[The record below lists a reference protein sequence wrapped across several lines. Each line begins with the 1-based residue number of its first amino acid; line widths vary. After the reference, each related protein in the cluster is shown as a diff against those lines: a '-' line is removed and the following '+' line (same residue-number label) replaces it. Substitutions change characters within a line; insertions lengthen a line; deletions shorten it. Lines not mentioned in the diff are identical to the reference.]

1 MKWILHLYD
10 VNELVLLTLVEKL
23 WYDNKWSSLSK
34 MRTFRNVWNGYIS
47 KPLKFEILNKI
58 KIYLNLFIP
67 YCTIYYIS
75 LGLNQKL
82 RSLFQFNCQKCADTH
97 NVRMIRF
104 SYLPFINFDHTYRQN
119 KMTRVIDVSYVYF
132 SIIKIWKDKVCWTSN
147 VKENKWIDKV
157 YERGDLLELNLLL
170 RFYQIRIL
178 VCLILSLCKYLLNVI
193 TQQCRLVKFS
203 FFSLS
208 SRWSKFQT
216 YSQNVMYTKTKFD
229 RCVA

>member
-97 NVRMIRF
+97 NARMIRF
-104 SYLPFINFDHTYRQN
+104 FNI
-119 KMTRVIDVSYVYF
+119 
-132 SIIKIWKDKVCWTSN
+132 C
-147 VKENKWIDKV
+147 
-157 YERGDLLELNLLL
+157 
-170 RFYQIRIL
+170 
-178 VCLILSLCKYLLNVI
+178 
-193 TQQCRLVKFS
+193 
-203 FFSLS
+203 LS
-208 SRWSKFQT
+208 SILITRIGRIRWQEWLMCRMFIFRS
-216 YSQNVMYTKTKFD
+216 
-229 RCVA
+229 